1 MQPTALRNAAQEVP
15 MTVRKLDKNE
25 WPAYFDRISKG
36 LEAEEAE
43 IEVMAL
49 ALGDQVEAEWLPLI
63 GVTYEPK
70 TDMLEVAL
78 EGLDHMI
85 AKPREIYVDE
95 QARGIVSIEIVDGDG
110 VRQIVKLRDKL
121 LLPAK

>member
-15 MTVRKLDKNE
+15 MTVRKLDKKE
-25 WPAYFDRISKG
+25 WPAYFDRVSKG

-63 GVTYEPK
+63 GITYEPK
-70 TDMLEVAL
+70 TDMLDVAL

-95 QARGIVSIEIVDGDG
+95 QTRGIVSIEIVDGDG

>member
-1 MQPTALRNAAQEVP
+1 
-15 MTVRKLDKNE
+15 MTVRKLDKKE

-63 GVTYEPK
+63 GITYEPK
-70 TDMLEVAL
+70 TDMLDVAL

-95 QARGIVSIEIVDGDG
+95 QTRGIVSIEIVDGDG